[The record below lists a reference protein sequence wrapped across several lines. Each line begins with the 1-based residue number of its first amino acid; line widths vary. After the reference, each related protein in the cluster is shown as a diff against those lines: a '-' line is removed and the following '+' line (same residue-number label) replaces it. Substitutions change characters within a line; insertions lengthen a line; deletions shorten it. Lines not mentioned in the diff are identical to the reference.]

1 MNTKTVLS
9 KIMNLLSKE
18 EVELVYA
25 KLIDGTVVESET
37 FDVGEDLF
45 VVGEDGTKTPAPD
58 GEHELALKDTE
69 GNDVLIKVIS
79 KDGKIIERENVEL
92 ADEETIKAEPLPGD
106 ESKKEEMAEIA
117 EVTPNEDAVSPED
130 DETEIEIT
138 LSEVVEKL
146 AYRIE
151 EMEKKIAAFEAIKE
165 EEVEEM
171 EDEELPKL
179 DGAPIETKLSA
190 VGTSKVKN
198 KNVSAHERVLQRMY
212 N

>member
-37 FDVGEDLF
+37 FDVGEALF

-79 KDGKIIERENVEL
+79 KDGVITERENVEL

-106 ESKKEEMAEIA
+106 ESKKEDMAEIA

-130 DETEIEIT
+130 DEIEIT

-165 EEVEEM
+165 EDEVEEM